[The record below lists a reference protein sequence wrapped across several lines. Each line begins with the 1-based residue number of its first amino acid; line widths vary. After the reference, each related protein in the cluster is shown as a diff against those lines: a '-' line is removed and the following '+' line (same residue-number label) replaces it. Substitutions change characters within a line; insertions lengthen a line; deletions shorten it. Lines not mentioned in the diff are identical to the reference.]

1 MQSQT
6 QSFQTR
12 QNMEKNTFEVF
23 RYRDPKPE
31 SVAVHHHDFYEIY
44 FFLGGASLNHKQNL
58 FRI

>member
-31 SVAVHHHDFYEIY
+31 GVAVHHHDFYEIY
-44 FFLGGASLNHKQNL
+44 FFLSGEVEYRVEGKTY
-58 FRI
+58 